1 MNNTH
6 SWKGQWHDDGGGGDD
21 HDDDSVGGDDHD
33 EDDKL
38 VGCEKCTQLGK
49 TGAFSKFL

>member
-6 SWKGQWHDDGGGGDD
+6 SWKGQWHDDGG
-21 HDDDSVGGDDHD
+21 GGDDHD